1 LPHQDGT
8 SVAVPRD
15 YYLNASTTEVE
26 RIEPLY
32 NRMVWYNASH
42 WHRVA
47 PVTRG
52 ARFSLLVNLWKER
65 PILAD
70 RTRTTS
76 SAVDDTSS
84 STMDDSCSSGMD
96 DTNGNCATT
105 EPTTTTTNEE
115 EVKEQDL
122 PNGHEAEKDT
132 T

>member
-1 LPHQDGT
+1 MPHQDGT

-70 RTRTTS
+70 RISTTS
-76 SAVDDTSS
+76 STVDDSS
-84 STMDDSCSSGMD
+84 MDDSCSSSMD

-115 EVKEQDL
+115 EVKQQDL